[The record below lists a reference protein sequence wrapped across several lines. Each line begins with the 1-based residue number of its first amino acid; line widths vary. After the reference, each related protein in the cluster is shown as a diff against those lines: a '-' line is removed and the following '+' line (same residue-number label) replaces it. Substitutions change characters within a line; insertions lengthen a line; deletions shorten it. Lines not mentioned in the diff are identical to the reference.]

1 MFLFENR
8 RRRKYKRTVN
18 KAELHPGTPLVM
30 RWDTCA
36 GGCVLL
42 CCWSWHFWGWTVRA
56 HGAQSPSALLSV
68 CEPFIRDLPG
78 QMKSTAHGKSLP
90 NVNPIFMCLVSAFL
104 AAFLPFCLLSW
115 AFVEDVGNGIG
126 SMAAAPHGC
135 WTPVS
140 EGGDTG
146 CLGSAGHKG
155 GEHWEQNLMCL
166 LLHAALKNSVLYHI
180 HCRSIDCDFVGKCS
194 LNWIF

>member
-8 RRRKYKRTVN
+8 QRRKYERTVD
-18 KAELHPGTPLVM
+18 KAELHPGTLLVM

-42 CCWSWHFWGWTVRA
+42 CCWSWHFWAWTVRTHSA
-56 HGAQSPSALLSV
+56 ESSSALLSV

-90 NVNPIFMCLVSAFL
+90 NVNPIFMCLGSAFL
-104 AAFLPFCLLSW
+104 AAFLPFCLLSR

-126 SMAAAPHGC
+126 STAAPHGC

-146 CLGSAGHKG
+146 CLGSAGLRG
-155 GEHWEQNLMCL
+155 WLWR
-166 LLHAALKNSVLYHI
+166 ALGTKPDVSSVA
-180 HCRSIDCDFVGKCS
+180 RCS
-194 LNWIF
+194 EELCAVSHPLQIYRLWSCWKM